1 MKHPFLMTACAF
13 AACVAIGD
21 ARAQEAAAAPA
32 TPAGTPTSESSNGSG
47 SASATPA
54 SSSTSGRATDGSL
67 DRIYVKGKRET
78 RVSKG
83 ATGLPIAIKDTP
95 QSISTL
101 DKEDIANFGLT
112 GANDALRLATGV
124 NVDQYETNRATFNS
138 RGFEI
143 QLTQIDGVGMTND
156 WGTVVGQQDTYLFE
170 RIELIR
176 GANGM
181 LTGVGNS
188 SGTINYIRKR
198 PTNVDGG
205 EVNVTYGQWG
215 QVRGALDYNKVF
227 TQDGSWA
234 GRLVVTHEDKD
245 SYLRALNDKRSTI
258 YGVVDGQIG
267 NAGTLTFG
275 ITLNDSKQHSPM
287 WGSLILKR
295 ADGSQAE
302 FDQSAS
308 TSVDWT
314 YWNTKSQNVFIE
326 YTHQLAKGWE
336 MKATSNFRHNEE
348 NTKLLYAYGTLNADN
363 TGLQGWPYHAAT
375 TTNNRLFDLSV
386 NGEFD
391 ALGRKHSVMF
401 GLSRSTQTTSTDL
414 FSAPSDQMYL
424 PLPAFPYGG
433 DAYAEPTW
441 GARTF
446 DRSGEQTLTR
456 AYGVTRLALTNRL
469 KAILGFNAVKLEREG
484 SSAYGT
490 AANAVN
496 YPDTKKTTPY
506 AGLTFDFTPDV
517 MGYVSYSTIFQNQDQ
532 TDINDNYLDPV
543 KGKNVELGVKS
554 DWLNKQL
561 LTTFAVFKAEQLGLA
576 TIIGTKPDTNNS
588 GSLITY
594 YGPKDVKS
602 KGFEFEATG
611 RLSKDSKIT
620 VGYTRLILTGP
631 DGKSIYDWVP
641 RTTINALYDTRISAL
656 PGLQVGVA
664 GRWQSAVVGPNAS
677 QGAYLTADAFASYD
691 INDKTTVRLNI
702 NNLTDKKYLRGIAY
716 GAIYGAPRNAAVTLN
731 YKL

>member
-21 ARAQEAAAAPA
+21 ARAQEAAAPA
-32 TPAGTPTSESSNGSG
+32 TPAG
-47 SASATPA
+47 
-54 SSSTSGRATDGSL
+54 RAADGSL
-67 DRIYVKGKRET
+67 DRIYVQVKRET

-101 DKEDIANFGLT
+101 DKEDLANFGLT

-138 RGFEI
+138 RGFEV

-215 QVRGALDYNKVF
+215 QVRGALDYNKVL
-227 TQDGSWA
+227 TRDGGWA

-245 SYLRALNDKRSTI
+245 SHLRALNDKRSTV
-258 YGVVDGQIG
+258 YGVIDGQIG
-267 NAGTLTFG
+267 DAGALTFG

-295 ADGSQAE
+295 ADGTQAE

-314 YWNTKSQNVFIE
+314 YWNTKSQNAFIE
-326 YTHQLAKGWE
+326 YTHQLAKGWDV
-336 MKATSNFRHNEE
+336 KATYNFRHNEE
-348 NTKLLYAYGTLNADN
+348 NTKLLYAFGTLKTDN
-363 TGLQGWPYHAAT
+363 TGLMGWPYHAAT

-391 ALGRKHSVMF
+391 ALGRKHSVMM
-401 GLSRSTQTTSTDL
+401 GVSRSNQTTSTDL
-414 FSAPSDQMYL
+414 FAPPTAQMYL

-433 DAYAEPTW
+433 DAYPEPTW

-456 AYGVTRLALTNRL
+456 AYGATRLAVTDSL

-506 AGLTFDFTPDV
+506 AGLTYDFTPDV

-532 TDINDNYLDPV
+532 TDFDDKYLDPV
-543 KGKNVELGVKS
+543 KGKNVEVGVKS

-576 TIIGTKPDTNNS
+576 TAVGTKPDPNNPS
-588 GSLITY
+588 APLTY
-594 YGPKDVKS
+594 YGPKDVRS

-641 RTTINALYDTRISAL
+641 RTTINAVFDTRLSAL
-656 PGLQVGVA
+656 PGLHVGVA
-664 GRWQSAVVGPNAS
+664 GRWQSEVVGPNAS
-677 QGAYLTADAFASYD
+677 QGAYLVADAFASYD
-691 INDKTTVRLNI
+691 LNDKTSVRLNL
-702 NNLTDKKYLRGIAY
+702 NNLLDKKYLRGIAY

>member
-13 AACVAIGD
+13 AACVAISD
-21 ARAQEAAAAPA
+21 ARAQEAA
-32 TPAGTPTSESSNGSG
+32 TPDTS
-47 SASATPA
+47 A
-54 SSSTSGRATDGSL
+54 GRAADVSL
-67 DRIYVKGKRET
+67 DRVHVQVRRES

-101 DKEDIANFGLT
+101 DKEDMANFGLT
-112 GANDALRLATGV
+112 GSNDALRLATGV

-138 RGFEI
+138 RGFEV

-156 WGTVVGQQDTYLFE
+156 WATVVGQEDTFLFE

-176 GANGM
+176 GANAM
-181 LTGVGNS
+181 LTGVGNA

-215 QVRGALDYNKVF
+215 QVRGALDYNKVL
-227 TQDGSWA
+227 TQDGNWA

-245 SYLRALNDKRSTI
+245 SYLRALNDKRSTV
-258 YGVVDGQIG
+258 YGVIDGQIG
-267 NAGTLTFG
+267 DAGTLTFG
-275 ITLNDSKQHSPM
+275 ATLNDSKQHSPM
-287 WGSLILKR
+287 WGSLILR
-295 ADGSQAE
+295 HADGTQA
-302 FDQSAS
+302 DLPSSTS

-314 YWNTKSQNVFIE
+314 YWNTRSQNAFAE

-336 MKATSNFRHNEE
+336 AKATYNYRHYDEDV
-348 NTKLLYAYGTLNADN
+348 KLLYASGTLNADN
-363 TGLQGWPYHAAT
+363 TGLNGWPYRAQKT
-375 TTNNRLFDLSV
+375 VINRMFDLSL

-391 ALGRKHSVMF
+391 ALGRKHSVMV
-401 GLSRSTQTTSTDL
+401 GASRSTQSNSIDTYAFGAGQGSL
-414 FSAPSDQMYL
+414 L
-424 PLPAFPYGG
+424 LPALPYGG
-433 DAYAEPTW
+433 DAYPEPTW
-441 GARTF
+441 GPRTPSS
-446 DRSGEQTLTR
+446 SGEQTLTR
-456 AYGVTRLALTNRL
+456 AYGVTRLAVTDEL

-484 SSAYGT
+484 ASGYGN
-490 AANAVN
+490 AANSLS
-496 YPDTKKTTPY
+496 YPDTRKTTPY
-506 AGLTFDFTPDV
+506 AGLTYDFTPDV

-532 TDINDNYLDPV
+532 TDINNNYLDPV
-543 KGKNVELGVKS
+543 KGKNVEVGVKS

-561 LTTFAVFKAEQLGLA
+561 MTTFALFKAEQLGLA
-576 TIIGTKPDTNNS
+576 TYAGTRIDPSDPNN
-588 GSLITY
+588 LISY

-611 RLSKDSKIT
+611 RLSRDSRIT

-641 RTTINALYDTRISAL
+641 RTTINAVFDTRISAL
-656 PGLQVGVA
+656 PALRVGVA
-664 GRWQSAVVGPNAS
+664 GRWQSEVVGPNAS
-677 QGAYLTADAFASYD
+677 QGAYLTADAFASYEL
-691 INDKTTVRLNI
+691 NDKASVRLNL
-702 NNLTDKKYLRGIAY
+702 NNVLDKKYLRGIAY